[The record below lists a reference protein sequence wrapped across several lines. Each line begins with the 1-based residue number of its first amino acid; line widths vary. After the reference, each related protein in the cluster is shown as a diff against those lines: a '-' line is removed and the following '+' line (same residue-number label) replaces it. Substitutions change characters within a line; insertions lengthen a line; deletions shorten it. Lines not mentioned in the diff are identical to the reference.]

1 MQVKKIETDLAP
13 KPQGFYSQAIQ
24 VDNLIFTSGQL
35 PIVPDSGEF
44 IKGDI
49 EKQTIQVLENIKA
62 ILERAGSSLDNVI
75 KATIFIR
82 DISQWKTVN
91 KVYARYLEKG
101 IPPARSVIAGA
112 DIHYGA
118 DIELEVIA
126 YLK

>member
-1 MQVKKIETDLAP
+1 MQVKEIETDLAP
-13 KPQGFYSQAIQ
+13 KPQGFYSQAVQ

-112 DIHYGA
+112 DIHYSA

>member
-13 KPQGFYSQAIQ
+13 KPRGFYSQAIQ

-35 PIVPDSGEF
+35 PIVPESGEF

-75 KATIFIR
+75 KVTIFIR

-101 IPPARSVIAGA
+101 IPPARSIIAGV

>member
-1 MQVKKIETDLAP
+1 MQVKKIETDLDP
-13 KPQGFYSQAIQ
+13 KPQGFYSQAVQ

-91 KVYARYLEKG
+91 KVYTRYLEKG

-118 DIELEVIA
+118 GIELEVIA

>member
-13 KPQGFYSQAIQ
+13 KPQGFYSQAVQ
-24 VDNLIFTSGQL
+24 VDDLIFTSGQL

-62 ILERAGSSLDNVI
+62 ILERAGSSLDNII

-112 DIHYGA
+112 DIHYSS
-118 DIELEVIA
+118 DVELEVIA

>member
-13 KPQGFYSQAIQ
+13 KPQGFYSQAVQ

-82 DISQWKTVN
+82 DISQWETVN
-91 KVYARYLEKG
+91 KVYARYLKKG

>member
-1 MQVKKIETDLAP
+1 MQVKKIETNLAP

-24 VDNLIFTSGQL
+24 MDNLIFTSGQL
-35 PIVPDSGEF
+35 PIVPNSGEF
-44 IKGDI
+44 IEGDI

-62 ILERAGSSLDNVI
+62 ILEKAGSSLNNVI

-82 DISQWKTVN
+82 DINQWKTVN
-91 KVYARYLEKG
+91 KIYARYFEHG
-101 IPPARSVIAGA
+101 IPPARSIIAGI
-112 DIHYGA
+112 DIHYNV

>member
-49 EKQTIQVLENIKA
+49 EKQTIQVLESIKA
-62 ILERAGSSLDNVI
+62 ILERAGSSLDSVI
-75 KATIFIR
+75 KTTIFIR

-101 IPPARSVIAGA
+101 IPPARSVIAGV

>member
-1 MQVKKIETDLAP
+1 MQAKKIETDLAP
-13 KPQGFYSQAIQ
+13 KPQGFYSQAVQ
-24 VDNLIFTSGQL
+24 VGNLIFTSGQL
-35 PIVPDSGEF
+35 PIVPGSGEF

-91 KVYARYLEKG
+91 KVYAHYLEKG

-112 DIHYGA
+112 DIHYGV
-118 DIELEVIA
+118 DIEMEVIA

>member
-13 KPQGFYSQAIQ
+13 KPQGFYSQAVQ

-44 IKGDI
+44 IKEDI

-62 ILERAGSSLDNVI
+62 LLERAGSSLDNVI

-82 DISQWKTVN
+82 DISQ
-91 KVYARYLEKG
+91 
-101 IPPARSVIAGA
+101 
-112 DIHYGA
+112 
-118 DIELEVIA
+118 
-126 YLK
+126 

>member
-1 MQVKKIETDLAP
+1 MQVKKIETDLDP
-13 KPQGFYSQAIQ
+13 KPQGFYSQAVQ

-118 DIELEVIA
+118 GIELEVIA

>member
-13 KPQGFYSQAIQ
+13 KPQGFYSQAVQ
-24 VDNLIFTSGQL
+24 VDDLIFTSGQL

-62 ILERAGSSLDNVI
+62 ILERAGSSLDNII

-112 DIHYGA
+112 DIHYSA

>member
-13 KPQGFYSQAIQ
+13 KPRGFYSQAIQ

-75 KATIFIR
+75 KVTIFIR

-101 IPPARSVIAGA
+101 IPPARSVIAGV

>member
-1 MQVKKIETDLAP
+1 MPIKKIETDLAP
-13 KPQGFYSQAIQ
+13 KPQGFYSQAVQ

-112 DIHYGA
+112 DIHYSA

>member
-75 KATIFIR
+75 KVTIFIR

-101 IPPARSVIAGA
+101 IPPARSVISGV

>member
-1 MQVKKIETDLAP
+1 MQVKKIETDLDP
-13 KPQGFYSQAIQ
+13 KPQGFYSQAVQ

-91 KVYARYLEKG
+91 KVYASYLEKG

-118 DIELEVIA
+118 GIELEVIA

>member
-13 KPQGFYSQAIQ
+13 KPQGFYSQAVQ

-91 KVYARYLEKG
+91 KVYARYLKKG

-118 DIELEVIA
+118 GIELEVIA

>member
-1 MQVKKIETDLAP
+1 MKVKKIEADLAP
-13 KPQGFYSQAIQ
+13 KPQGFYSQAVQ
-24 VDNLIFTSGQL
+24 AGNFIFTSGQL
-35 PIVPDSGEF
+35 PIVPDSEE
-44 IKGDI
+44 IITGDI

-62 ILERAGSSLDNVI
+62 ILERAGSSLNNVI

-91 KVYARYLEKG
+91 KVYARYFEKG

-112 DIHYGA
+112 DIHYSA
-118 DIELEVIA
+118 DIEMEVIA

>member
-13 KPQGFYSQAIQ
+13 KAQGFYSQAVQ
-24 VDNLIFTSGQL
+24 VDNLIFTSGQI
-35 PIVPDSGEF
+35 PIDPDSGEF
-44 IKGDI
+44 IKRDI
-49 EKQTIQVLENIKA
+49 EKQTIHVLENIKA

-118 DIELEVIA
+118 DIELEVIV

>member
-13 KPQGFYSQAIQ
+13 KPQGFYSQAVQ

-112 DIHYGA
+112 DIHYGV

>member
-13 KPQGFYSQAIQ
+13 KPQGFYSQAVQ
-24 VDNLIFTSGQL
+24 VDDLIFTSEQL

-82 DISQWKTVN
+82 DISQWETVN

-118 DIELEVIA
+118 DIEMEVIA

>member
-13 KPQGFYSQAIQ
+13 KPQGFYSQAVQ
-24 VDNLIFTSGQL
+24 VGNFIFTSGQL
-35 PIVPDSGEF
+35 PIVPDSEE
-44 IKGDI
+44 IITGDI

-62 ILERAGSSLDNVI
+62 ILERAGSSLNNVI

-91 KVYARYLEKG
+91 KVYARYFEKG

-112 DIHYGA
+112 DIHYSA
-118 DIELEVIA
+118 DIEMEVIA

>member
-13 KPQGFYSQAIQ
+13 KPQGFYSQAVQ

-62 ILERAGSSLDNVI
+62 ILERAGSSLDNII

-112 DIHYGA
+112 DIHYSA

>member
-13 KPQGFYSQAIQ
+13 KPQGFYSQAVQ

-118 DIELEVIA
+118 GIELEVIA

>member
-13 KPQGFYSQAIQ
+13 KPQGFYSQAVQ